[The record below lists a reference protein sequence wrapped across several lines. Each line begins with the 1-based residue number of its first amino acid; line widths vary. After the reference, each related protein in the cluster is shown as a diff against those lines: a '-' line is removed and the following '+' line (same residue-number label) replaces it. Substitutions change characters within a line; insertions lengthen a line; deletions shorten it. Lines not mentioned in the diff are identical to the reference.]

1 MTGTLLTPPDLAAD
15 EAPYP
20 PAPWTL
26 RGEAVIVPVPI
37 RVPAARRFIPDGLD
51 IVSAAGRTAGGV
63 LLARYDRTATLAY
76 HEIIVFAGTVKAGG
90 KRGMWVSHIDVDL
103 PASVAGGRRIWGLP
117 KGLATFSWSSRD
129 VVVEDVLS
137 ATVRRPPLALPV
149 PLRPAAFGLR
159 DGSLVWTASK
169 GSLRGT
175 FGVARLEVPPSSP
188 LAPLGL
194 AGTWPA
200 LAGDRLELP
209 FPEPQVLG
217 PAPS

>member
-1 MTGTLLTPPDLAAD
+1 MTETLLTPPDLSAD

-26 RGEAVIVPVPI
+26 RGEAVIVPVPV
-37 RVPAARRFIPDGLD
+37 RVSAARRFIPGGVD
-51 IVSAAGRTAGGV
+51 IVSAGGRTMGGV
-63 LLARYDRTATLAY
+63 LLARYDETATLAY

-117 KGLATFSWSSRD
+117 KGLATFGWSGHD
-129 VVVEDVLS
+129 IVVKDMLS
-137 ATVRRPPLALPV
+137 ARIRRPPVALPM
-149 PLRPAAFGLR
+149 PLRPSTFGVR

-169 GSLRGT
+169 GSIRGT
-175 FGVARLEVPPSSP
+175 MGLAKLEVPPSSP

-194 AGTWPA
+194 GGRWPA

-217 PAPS
+217 PAP